1 MHRIRDDLGR
11 FPPAREP
18 GRPRVLPLLHF
29 EEVRLPFPE
38 RIPLDRAAVFAVVLF
53 IVQMVQGTALYFS
66 IGTIAFIVL
75 ATLAFNAGGGLTRA
89 PGAYVF
95 FYSVLVFI
103 LGVIYKAVLWEP
115 GESNLRVPQTTIS
128 VYVAGMAA
136 MFVAVLISRRFSRK
150 VGLLQNMLKESQ
162 MHRATI
168 GCIVFGIA
176 GPYVIGLLGSA
187 GERLNSAFTQVNQL
201 LPLAIIIGTMY
212 VIRRSGGRR
221 SVNGP
226 VAVALVYT
234 FVWFG
239 LIGFSKQGMLTPL
252 YCWLVAAAALRYR
265 LSTLQLASML
275 TWTLIVFT
283 ILVPYSQWGRREAKE
298 SMGPSER
305 VVLAVNLLSHP
316 VELRKN
322 FASIQTDEA
331 NPFRYY
337 NTPQG
342 FWDRLQFIATD
353 DSLNNIT
360 DRGSVFG
367 YLPLTMSFVNAIPRV
382 FYPNKPTFNFGNLY
396 AHEIGGLP
404 DEDTTT
410 GISFSPTAE
419 AYHLGKWVGLMIV
432 APLIWILLFV
442 VIDLLCGDLR
452 ASPWGLLFI
461 AMVSHTAPEQG
472 VEGCIYLVTFGS
484 EAIVF
489 CAIFSSYVAPYIS
502 NTVLGLQKKKL
513 APFRPSMQLPAADPS
528 LRSAK

>member
-1 MHRIRDDLGR
+1 MD
-11 FPPAREP
+11 
-18 GRPRVLPLLHF
+18 
-29 EEVRLPFPE
+29 VRLPFPE
-38 RIPLDRAAVFAVVLF
+38 RIPLERAAVFAVLLF
-53 IVQMVQGTALYFS
+53 IVQTAQGTALYFS
-66 IGTIAFIVL
+66 IGTSAFIVL
-75 ATLAFNAGGGLTRA
+75 AALAFNAGGGLTRA

-115 GESNLRVPQTTIS
+115 GESNLKVPQTTIA

-136 MFVAVLISRRFSRK
+136 MFVAVLISRRFSRR
-150 VGLLQNMLKESQ
+150 VGLLQNMLKENQ
-162 MHRATI
+162 MNRASI
-168 GCIVFGIA
+168 GCIVFGLA
-176 GPYVIGLLGSA
+176 APYLIGFLGSA

-201 LPLAIIIGTMY
+201 LPLSIIIGTMY

-221 SVNGP
+221 SINAT
-226 VAVALVYT
+226 VAFGLIYT

-252 YCWLVAAAALRYR
+252 YCWLIAAAALRYR
-265 LSTLQLASML
+265 LSTLQVAAMLA
-275 TWTLIVFT
+275 WTMIVFT

-298 SMGPSER
+298 TMTTSDR
-305 VVLAVNLLSHP
+305 VVLGINLLTHP

-331 NPFRYY
+331 SPFRYY

-360 DRGSVFG
+360 EHGSVFG
-367 YLPLTMSFVNAIPRV
+367 YLPITLSFANAIPRV
-382 FYPNKPTFNFGNLY
+382 FYPNKPTFNFGNMY

-419 AYHLGKWVGLMIV
+419 AYHLGKWVGLLIV
-432 APLIWILLFV
+432 APLIWILLFFV
-442 VIDLLCGDLR
+442 MDMLCGDLR

-461 AMVSHTAPEQG
+461 ALVSHTAPEQG
-472 VEGCIYLVTFGS
+472 VEGCIYLVTFGT

-502 NTVLGLQKKKL
+502 NTVLGTQRKPL
-513 APFRPSMQLPAADPS
+513 APFRPPMRFPASDPS
-528 LRSAK
+528 LRSAE